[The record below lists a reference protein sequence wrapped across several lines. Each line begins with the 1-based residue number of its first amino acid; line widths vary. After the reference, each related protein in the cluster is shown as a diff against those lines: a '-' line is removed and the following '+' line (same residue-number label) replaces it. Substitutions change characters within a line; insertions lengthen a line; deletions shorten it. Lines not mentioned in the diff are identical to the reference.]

1 MIESVQVIQKLIE
14 RYDYGGALEVLK
26 EKGMEKTDT
35 GVLINSCR
43 YAKNFDF
50 TTARKHLRH
59 LSQEGIKHKTCKGLA
74 SNLDA
79 LINGDPDALMSE
91 LLENLKFQIVNEEY
105 IDFLG
110 RVNRFKEA
118 IYKYMFIRSQ
128 LPDRNFTFQMR
139 FLQKKEILKIL
150 RNHYK
155 IFNNNLIFALNS
167 YFKKFDQRSEVVEPI
182 IKLMNSEK
190 MNQLIELRN
199 DSLIGHGFKGI
210 SEEEIQRVYGNP
222 YNVLDDFRACLDT
235 LGIEIQRYKYALIN
249 ETILEFLARD
259 SKKVFVKDH
268 NGSSHYE

>member
-50 TTARKHLRH
+50 STARKHLRH

-118 IYKYMFIRSQ
+118 IYKYMFIKSQ

-167 YFKKFDQRSEVVEPI
+167 YFKKYDQRSEAVEPI

-235 LGIEIQRYKYALIN
+235 LGIDIQRYKYSLIN

>member
-1 MIESVQVIQKLIE
+1 MIESVQVVQKLIE

-50 TTARKHLRH
+50 LTARKHLRH
-59 LSQEGIKHKTCKGLA
+59 LSQEGANHKTCKALA
-74 SNLDA
+74 TNLDA
-79 LINGDPDALMSE
+79 LINGEPDALMSE

-118 IYKYMFIRSQ
+118 IYKYMFIKSQ

-167 YFKKFDQRSEVVEPI
+167 YFKKYDQRGDAVEPI
-182 IKLMNSEK
+182 IRLMNSEK

-235 LGIEIQRYKYALIN
+235 LGIDIQRFKYAIIN
-249 ETILEFLARD
+249 ETISEFLSKD